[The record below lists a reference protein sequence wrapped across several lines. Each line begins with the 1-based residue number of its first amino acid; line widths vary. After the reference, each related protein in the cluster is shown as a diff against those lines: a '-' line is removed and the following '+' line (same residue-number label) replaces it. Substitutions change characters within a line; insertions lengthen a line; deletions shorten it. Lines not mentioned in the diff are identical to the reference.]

1 MKKEII
7 PVQIDSNTIKEKIY
21 FIRGQKVMLDK
32 DLAEIY
38 GYEVRRFN
46 EQVNRNIDRFDEDF
60 MFKLTQEEY
69 EILKS
74 QIATSSWGGSR
85 KIPNAFT
92 EQGIYMLMTV
102 LKNELAVKQSKA
114 LIRLFKSLKDFVSEN
129 RDLIPS
135 KNILQIESRT
145 SKLETT
151 VDEMRTD
158 LNKVMSNFIDEDSY
172 KHFLILDG
180 KKLEADMAYSKI
192 YKTAKKSIYYIDN
205 YVGLK
210 TLDLLSNVKNGV
222 AITIF
227 TDNVY
232 KKAPIKQFMVDDFKV
247 QNPTNAINLKKT
259 NGKYHDRYI
268 VVDYATKNETIYHC
282 GASSKDAGNKITT
295 ISKIEDVKLY
305 RQMINELL
313 SNPDLKI

>member
-1 MKKEII
+1 MKKGNI
-7 PVQIDSNTIKEKIY
+7 PVQIDSNSIKEKIY
-21 FIRGQKVMLDK
+21 LIRGQKVMLDK

-38 GYEVRRFN
+38 GYEVKRFN
-46 EQVNRNIDRFDEDF
+46 EQVNRNINKFDEDF
-60 MFKLTQEEY
+60 MFKLTKEEY
-69 EILKS
+69 EILRS
-74 QIATSSWGGSR
+74 QFATSSWGGTR
-85 KIPNAFT
+85 YMPYVFT
-92 EQGIYMLMTV
+92 EQGIYMLMTI

-129 RDLIPS
+129 RELIPS
-135 KNILQIESRT
+135 KNIFQIESRT

-247 QNPTNAINLKKT
+247 QNPTNVINLKKT
-259 NGKYHDRYI
+259 NEKYHDRYI

-282 GASSKDAGNKITT
+282 GASSKDAGNRITT
-295 ISKIEDVKLY
+295 ISKIEDVELY
-305 RQMINELL
+305 KQMINELL
-313 SNPDLKI
+313 SNPDLII

>member
-38 GYEVRRFN
+38 GYEVKRFN

-74 QIATSSWGGSR
+74 QFATSSWGGSR

-158 LNKVMSNFIDEDSY
+158 LNKVMSNFIDKDSY

-210 TLDLLSNVKNGV
+210 TLDLLSNAKNNID
-222 AITIF
+222 ITIF
-227 TDNVY
+227 SDNVDR
-232 KKAPIKQFMVDDFKV
+232 KPIKQYMVDDFKI
-247 QNPTNAINLKKT
+247 QNPTNSISLKKT

-295 ISKIEDVKLY
+295 ISKIEDVELY
-305 RQMINELL
+305 KQMINELL